1 MYKWELE
8 KDYRLKKENNP
19 LRPNISQ
26 SCEMFPLLR
35 AKCAMSLT
43 WFAAWR

>member
-1 MYKWELE
+1 MGARKRLAAE
-8 KDYRLKKENNP
+8 KRKEA